1 MRGHEHRSASAS
13 SRHRSSVALAGTPYS
28 AIPAVKDGRSL
39 VVVLFALPDGKTN
52 AVNVDLL

>member
-1 MRGHEHRSASAS
+1 LPSSIDVKKAASGQ
-13 SRHRSSVALAGTPYS
+13 AGTPYS